1 MEQTQKN
8 SLLLQVADLSLKR
21 LQNGNLSSEQEAQLD
36 EILKQLGL
44 SFEEAIKAA
53 QALLIRG

>member
-8 SLLLQVADLSLKR
+8 SLLLKVADLSLKR
-21 LQNGNLSSEQEAQLD
+21 LQKGKLSSEQEAQLD
-36 EILKQLGL
+36 ETLKQLGL